1 MLPVS
6 ASLISIVRRFPFNSN
21 IMNFRTKKTLLLLL
35 FCGLL
40 FFTQPIISFSQ
51 QSDIDAKDETGLT
64 ALMQAAQDG
73 TADEIKKLLKKGASL
88 EIKDQYGWTALMY
101 SAATSNLAVYPKTK
115 IDSSPL
121 KTLLAASADV
131 NVSDSRGVTPL
142 MIAAFDNKTEF
153 VKLLLSK
160 GANVNATTKKGA
172 TALSYAK
179 AKGND
184 EIVKL
189 LEKSGGT
196 GIELDKA
203 SVPEKL
209 APIDLLPKELNRTE
223 AKPIYTDEARRN
235 GVTGIVRFRILIAAD
250 GTIKKGKLISGLPYG
265 LTEQAIQALS
275 KLKVNAGMNEGKP
288 VEYWLA
294 LQYKFALY

>member
-1 MLPVS
+1 
-6 ASLISIVRRFPFNSN
+6 
-21 IMNFRTKKTLLLLL
+21 MNFETKKISLLLL
-35 FCGLL
+35 FCRLML
-40 FFTQPIISFSQ
+40 FARPNTALSQ
-51 QSDIDAKDETGLT
+51 QIDIDAKDETGLT

-73 TADEIKKLLKKGASL
+73 TADEIKKLLKKGANL

-101 SAATSNLAVYPKTK
+101 AAATSNLAVYPKTK
-115 IDSSPL
+115 IDASTL
-121 KTLLAASADV
+121 KALLAASADV
-131 NVSDSRGVTPL
+131 NVSDSRGITPL
-142 MIAAFDNKTEF
+142 MIAALDNKIEF

-160 GANVNATTKKGA
+160 GTNVNAKTKKGA

-189 LEKSGGT
+189 LEKAGGT

-203 SVPEKL
+203 DVPEKL

-235 GVTGIVRFRILIAAD
+235 GVTGVVRFRVLVGTD

-275 KLKVNAGMNEGKP
+275 KLKVNSAMNEGKP

-294 LQYKFALY
+294 VQYKFALY

>member
-1 MLPVS
+1 
-6 ASLISIVRRFPFNSN
+6 
-21 IMNFRTKKTLLLLL
+21 MNFETKKISLLLL
-35 FCGLL
+35 FCGLI
-40 FFTQPIISFSQ
+40 FFARPVITQSQ
-51 QSDIDAKDETGLT
+51 QSNIDAKDETGLT

-73 TADEIKKLLKKGASL
+73 TADEIKKLLKKGANL

-101 SAATSNLAVYPKTK
+101 AVAAPNLAVILKTK
-115 IDSSPL
+115 PDVSPL
-121 KTLLAASADV
+121 KTLLTASADI
-131 NVSDSRGVTPL
+131 NISDSRGITPL
-142 MIAAFDNKTEF
+142 MIAAIEGSKTEF

-160 GANVNATTKKGA
+160 GANVNATDKKGA
-172 TALSYAK
+172 TALSYAT

-189 LEKSGGT
+189 LKKAGGT

-203 SVPEKL
+203 NVPEKL
-209 APIDLLPKELNRTE
+209 SPIDLLPKELNRTE
-223 AKPIYTDEARRN
+223 ARPIYTDEARRN
-235 GVTGIVRFRILIAAD
+235 GVTGIVRFRILVGTD

-275 KLKVNAGMNEGKP
+275 KLKVNPAINEGKP

-294 LQYKFALY
+294 VQYKFAIY